1 MRTATVLIWAAAHPS
16 KIMKNAERSATSLF
30 FPIAILVIA
39 MACFQVGATLAKGLF
54 PLVGAVGATVLRT
67 GIAAVV
73 LSIVW
78 RPWRLRFTRREARA
92 VIIYGIALGC
102 MNLSFYSALDTIP
115 LGIAVAI
122 EFTGPLAVAVAA
134 SRRSIDF
141 AWIGLAIAG
150 LLALLPLG
158 HDTRPLA
165 TQGVALALIAGLCWA
180 LYIIYGRRA
189 GSSHGGASTALGML
203 ISSLFIVPI
212 GVLENGAALFSSSI
226 LMTGI
231 AVAVVSSALPYSLEM
246 MAMPKIPTRVLG
258 VLLSLD
264 PVLAALAGVAL
275 LNEHLTWLQWSAVA
289 CIMVASAGSA
299 SSNRAE
305 ALTN

>member
-1 MRTATVLIWAAAHPS
+1 M
-16 KIMKNAERSATSLF
+16 F
-30 FPIAILVIA
+30 A
-39 MACFQVGATLAKGLF
+39 MACFQVGATLAKTLF
-54 PLVGAVGATVLRT
+54 PLVGAVGATALRT
-67 GIAAVV
+67 GIAAIV

-92 VIIYGIALGC
+92 VIIYGIALGG
-102 MNLSFYSALDTIP
+102 MNLSFYSALGTIP

-122 EFTGPLAVAVAA
+122 EFIGPLAVAVAA
-134 SRRSIDF
+134 SRRTSDF
-141 AWIGLAIAG
+141 VWIALAAGG

-158 HDTRPLA
+158 RDARPLA
-165 TQGVALALIAGLCWA
+165 TQGVALALVAGVCWA

-189 GSSHGGASTALGML
+189 GTSHGGASTALGML

-212 GVLENGAALFSSSI
+212 GLAKYGTTLLSPSI
-226 LMTGI
+226 LMTGT

-264 PVLAALAGVAL
+264 PVLAALAGFVL
-275 LNEHLTWLQWSAVA
+275 LSEHLSWLQWGAVA
-289 CIMVASAGSA
+289 SIMIASAGST
-299 SSNRAE
+299 SGRRAE

>member
-1 MRTATVLIWAAAHPS
+1 
-16 KIMKNAERSATSLF
+16 MKNPDGRAASLLV
-30 FPIAILVIA
+30 PIAVLMVA
-39 MACFQVGATLAKGLF
+39 MVCFQIGASLAKGLF
-54 PLVGAVGATVLRT
+54 PLVGAVGATALRT
-67 GIAAVV
+67 GIAALV
-73 LSIVW
+73 LSVVW

-134 SRRSIDF
+134 SRRTIDF
-141 AWIGLAIAG
+141 VWIALAAGG

-165 TQGVALALIAGLCWA
+165 PQGVALALIAGVCWA

-189 GSSHGGASTALGML
+189 GTSHGGASTALGML
-203 ISSLFIVPI
+203 VSSVFIVPI
-212 GVLENGAALFSSSI
+212 GFAKNGAALLSPAI
-226 LMTGI
+226 LMTGTT
-231 AVAVVSSALPYSLEM
+231 VAIVSSALPYSLEM
-246 MAMPKIPTRVLG
+246 IAMPRIPTRALG

-264 PVLAALAGVAL
+264 PVLAAFAGFLL
-275 LNEHLTWLQWSAVA
+275 LNEHLSWLQWAAIA
-289 CIMVASAGSA
+289 CIMIASAGSA
-299 SSNRAE
+299 SSSRAE

>member
-1 MRTATVLIWAAAHPS
+1 
-16 KIMKNAERSATSLF
+16 MKNPDGRAASLLV
-30 FPIAILVIA
+30 PIAVLMVA
-39 MACFQVGATLAKGLF
+39 MVCFQIGASLAKGLF
-54 PLVGAVGATVLRT
+54 PLVGAVGATALRT
-67 GIAAVV
+67 GIAALV
-73 LSIVW
+73 LSVVW

-134 SRRSIDF
+134 SRRTIDF
-141 AWIGLAIAG
+141 VWIALAAGG

-165 TQGVALALIAGLCWA
+165 TQGVALALIAGVCWA

-189 GSSHGGASTALGML
+189 GTSHGGASTALGML
-203 ISSLFIVPI
+203 VSSVFIVPI
-212 GVLENGAALFSSSI
+212 GFAKNGAALLSPAI
-226 LMTGI
+226 LMTG
-231 AVAVVSSALPYSLEM
+231 ATVAIVSSALPYSLEM
-246 MAMPKIPTRVLG
+246 IAMPRIPTRALG

-264 PVLAALAGVAL
+264 PVLAAFAGFLL
-275 LNEHLTWLQWSAVA
+275 LNEHLSWLQWAAIA
-289 CIMVASAGSA
+289 CIMIASAGSA
-299 SSNRAE
+299 SSSRAE

>member
-1 MRTATVLIWAAAHPS
+1 MKQSDGGAA
-16 KIMKNAERSATSLF
+16 SLLV
-30 FPIAILVIA
+30 PIAILMIA
-39 MACFQVGATLAKGLF
+39 MACFQIGATLAKGLF
-54 PLVGAVGATVLRT
+54 PLIGPVGATALRT
-67 GIAAVV
+67 GIAAIV

-78 RPWRLRFTRREARA
+78 RPWRMRFTRREARA

-102 MNLSFYSALDTIP
+102 MNLSFYAALDTIP

-134 SRRSIDF
+134 SRRTIDF
-141 AWIGLAIAG
+141 VWIALAAAG

-158 HDTRPLA
+158 RDAPPLA
-165 TQGVALALIAGLCWA
+165 TQGVALALIAGACWA

-189 GSSHGGASTALGML
+189 GTSHGGASTALGML

-212 GVLENGAALFSSSI
+212 GLAKNGTALLSPSI
-226 LMTGI
+226 LMTGT

-246 MAMPKIPTRVLG
+246 IAMPKIPTRALG

-264 PVLAALAGVAL
+264 PVLAALAGVVL
-275 LNEHLTWLQWSAVA
+275 LNEHLSWLQWGAIAS
-289 CIMVASAGSA
+289 IMIASAGST
-299 SSNRAE
+299 SGSRAE
-305 ALTN
+305 PLTN

>member
-1 MRTATVLIWAAAHPS
+1 M
-16 KIMKNAERSATSLF
+16 NRSNGPAGTLLL
-30 FPIAILVIA
+30 PIAILMIA
-39 MACFQVGATLAKGLF
+39 MACFQIGATLAKGLF
-54 PLVGAVGATVLRT
+54 PVVGPVGATALRT
-67 GIAAVV
+67 GIAAIV
-73 LSIVW
+73 LSVVW

-92 VIIYGIALGC
+92 VIIYGVALGC
-102 MNLSFYSALDTIP
+102 MNLSFYSALNTIP

-134 SRRSIDF
+134 SHRPIDF
-141 AWIGLAIAG
+141 LWIALAAVG
-150 LLALLPLG
+150 LLALLPLT

-165 TQGVALALIAGLCWA
+165 PQGVALALIAGVCWA
-180 LYIIYGRRA
+180 LYIVYGKRA
-189 GSSHGGASTALGML
+189 GTSHGGASTALGML

-212 GVLENGAALFSSSI
+212 GLAKYGAALLSPAI
-226 LMTGI
+226 LIAGS

-246 MAMPKIPTRVLG
+246 VAMPRIPTRALG

-264 PVLAALAGVAL
+264 PVLAALAGVVL
-275 LNEHLTWLQWSAVA
+275 LNEHLGWLQWTAIA

-299 SSNRAE
+299 SSSRAE

>member
-1 MRTATVLIWAAAHPS
+1 M
-16 KIMKNAERSATSLF
+16 NRSNGPAGTLLL
-30 FPIAILVIA
+30 PIAILMIA
-39 MACFQVGATLAKGLF
+39 MACFQIGATLAKGLF
-54 PLVGAVGATVLRT
+54 PVVGPVGATALRT
-67 GIAAVV
+67 GIAAIV
-73 LSIVW
+73 LSAVW

-92 VIIYGIALGC
+92 VIIYGVALGC
-102 MNLSFYSALDTIP
+102 MNLSFYSALNTIP

-134 SRRSIDF
+134 SHRPIDF
-141 AWIGLAIAG
+141 LWIALAAVG
-150 LLALLPLG
+150 LLALLPLT

-165 TQGVALALIAGLCWA
+165 PQGVALALIAGVCWA
-180 LYIIYGRRA
+180 LYIVYGKRA
-189 GSSHGGASTALGML
+189 GTSHGGASTALGML

-212 GVLENGAALFSSSI
+212 GLAKYGAALLSPAI
-226 LMTGI
+226 LIAGS

-246 MAMPKIPTRVLG
+246 VAMPRIPTRALG

-264 PVLAALAGVAL
+264 PVLAALAGVVL
-275 LNEHLTWLQWSAVA
+275 LNEHLGWLQWTAIA

-299 SSNRAE
+299 SSSRAE